1 MRRCR
6 TKYAMESSFYGS
18 YNVIGTAVHERWGLE
33 TTIDHPARIDVVRPT
48 KGAGMAPDLTKE

>member
-1 MRRCR
+1 
-6 TKYAMESSFYGS
+6 MESSFYGS